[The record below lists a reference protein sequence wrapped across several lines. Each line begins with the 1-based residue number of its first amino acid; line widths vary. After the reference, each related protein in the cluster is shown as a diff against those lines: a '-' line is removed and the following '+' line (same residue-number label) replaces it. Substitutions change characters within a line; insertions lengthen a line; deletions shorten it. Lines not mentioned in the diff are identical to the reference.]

1 MKKTVLSLAGL
12 LAATTFAP
20 EASAI
25 PAFARQVGM
34 ACSACHAQHFPVLNG
49 FGRAF
54 KASGYTMMG
63 AQPLIE
69 GEHLSI
75 PNTLN
80 ASILFKGRYVK
91 SDMPGQ
97 GAGAGTAITTNR
109 GDGQWQ
115 FGDEFSLFF
124 GGRVAENVGF
134 VIEGNFV
141 GGATTAAAAG
151 GTNTVT
157 SVAPVA
163 GVCPAGTTPVP
174 TVTPTACL
182 SSTAPATPA
191 AGVGGTFLASFKMPF
206 TFNAGPA
213 KLSVI
218 PFTTDAHGPMYAYD
232 LSSGG
237 VVRAI
242 RWAEGRAETSAV
254 QYMSTTGGSAGAAT
268 GVTLVVQKDDL
279 GYINLTKFSPSL
291 LPGGN
296 AQAITS
302 TEFRSS
308 YIRIAA
314 TPTVGDWAMLFG
326 VGSISG
332 SAYSNVTMA
341 EEETRKTFFDFEAH
355 GEVAGKEMSV
365 YAQHARAPA
374 ASFGKASA
382 YNANACTATTCNPD
396 RKATTI
402 GVDYTIIPHVL
413 SLGAAIRRAQT
424 GAAAGLNSDNA
435 FTLTAVY
442 DLYQNVALHINHAK
456 FSGDVHTTAAQ
467 EKSRTYLMLEASF

>member
-12 LAATTFAP
+12 LATTTFAP

-34 ACSACHAQHFPVLNG
+34 ACFACHAQHFPVLNS

-63 AQPLIE
+63 AQPQIE

-80 ASILFKGRYVK
+80 ASILFKARYVK
-91 SDMPGQ
+91 ADRIGV
-97 GAGAGTAITTNR
+97 AGAGTTASPNT

-134 VIEGNFV
+134 VIEGNMV
-141 GGATTAAAAG
+141 GGSTQTAAQAAAAAAG
-151 GTNTVT
+151 PN
-157 SVAPVA
+157 
-163 GVCPAGTTPVP
+163 
-174 TVTPTACL
+174 
-182 SSTAPATPA
+182 
-191 AGVGGTFLASFKMPF
+191 GVGGNFLASFKMPF

-218 PFTTDAHGPMYAYD
+218 PFTTDAHGPMYAFD

-242 RWAEGRAETSAV
+242 RWAEGRAETSAI
-254 QYMSTTGGSAGAAT
+254 QYMSTVGASAGAAT
-268 GVTLVVQKDDL
+268 GITFVVQKDDL

-296 AQAITS
+296 GQAINS
-302 TEFRSS
+302 TQFNNN

-326 VGSISG
+326 VGSING
-332 SAYSNVTMA
+332 SSFSSVTMA

-355 GEVAGKEMSV
+355 GEVAGKEMAV
-365 YAQHARAPA
+365 YAQHARAPQGSWDAVAGA
-374 ASFGKASA
+374 AKSNA
-382 YNANACTATTCNPD
+382 YNITGCTVAGCGDD
-396 RKATTI
+396 RKATTV
-402 GVDYTIIPHVL
+402 GVDYSFIPHVL
-413 SLGAAIRRAQT
+413 SVGLSYRKAET
-424 GAAAGLNSDNA
+424 GAAAAGAANLTDNA
-435 FTLTAVY
+435 WTVTAVY
-442 DLYQNVALHINHAK
+442 DLYQNVALHLNHAM
-456 FSGDVHTTAAQ
+456 FDGDVRQTAAQ

>member
-1 MKKTVLSLAGL
+1 MKKIVLSLAGV
-12 LAATTFAP
+12 LAAVAVAP
-20 EASAI
+20 EAAAI

-34 ACSACHAQHFPVLNG
+34 ACFACHAQHFPVLNN

-69 GEHLSI
+69 GEHMSLPS
-75 PNTLN
+75 TLN
-80 ASILFKGRYVK
+80 ASVLFKGRYVK
-91 SDMPGQ
+91 SDQPGV
-97 GAGAGTAITTNR
+97 AGAGTTASPGR

-115 FGDEFSLFF
+115 FGDEFSLFL
-124 GGRVAENVGF
+124 GGRVADNVGF
-134 VIEGNFV
+134 VIEGNMV
-141 GGATTAAAAG
+141 GGATTPAAAAPAITSCVPNAG
-151 GTNTVT
+151 GPA
-157 SVAPVA
+157 VAPVA
-163 GVCPAGTTPVP
+163 GACGAGFTGVSAGT
-174 TVTPTACL
+174 
-182 SSTAPATPA
+182 ATPA
-191 AGVGGTFLASFKMPF
+191 GGVGGAFLASFKIPF
-206 TFNAGPA
+206 TFNAGAA

-218 PFTTDAHGPMYAYD
+218 PFTTDAHGPMYGYD

-268 GVTLVVQKDDL
+268 GITLVVQKDDL

-296 AQAITS
+296 AQAIAS
-302 TEFRSS
+302 TDFKNS

-314 TPTVGDWAMLFG
+314 TPTVADWAMLFG

-332 SAYSNVTMA
+332 SSYSNVTMT

-374 ASFGKASA
+374 ASVGKASA

-402 GVDYTIIPHVL
+402 GVDYTVIPHVL

-424 GAAAGLNSDNA
+424 GAVAGLNSDNA

-442 DLYQNVALHINHAK
+442 DLYQNVALHLNHAK
-456 FSGDVHTTAAQ
+456 FSGDVRQTATQ

>member
-63 AQPLIE
+63 AQPQIE

-91 SDMPGQ
+91 ADRTGV
-97 GAGAGTAITTNR
+97 AGTGVTAAPNT

-134 VIEGNFV
+134 VIEGNMV
-141 GGATTAAAAG
+141 GGATTAATAAATPTSCVPNAG
-151 GTNTVT
+151 GAAVP
-157 SVAPVA
+157 PVA
-163 GVCPAGTTPVP
+163 GVCPAGTTGV
-174 TVTPTACL
+174 A
-182 SSTAPATPA
+182 APAGTA
-191 AGVGGTFLASFKMPF
+191 AGGVGGAFLASFKIPF
-206 TFNAGPA
+206 TFNTGPA

-242 RWAEGRAETSAV
+242 RWAEGRAETSAI

-268 GVTLVVQKDDL
+268 GITFVAQKDDL

-296 AQAITS
+296 AQAISS
-302 TEFRSS
+302 TEFRSN

-341 EEETRKTFFDFEAH
+341 EEETKKTFFDFEAH

-365 YAQHARAPA
+365 YAQHARAPS

-424 GAAAGLNSDNA
+424 GAASGANSDNA

-456 FSGDVHTTAAQ
+456 FSGDVRQTAAQ

>member
-20 EASAI
+20 EAAAI
-25 PAFARQVGM
+25 PSFARQVGM

-63 AQPLIE
+63 AQPQIE

-75 PNTLN
+75 PSTLN

-91 SDMPGQ
+91 ADRTGV
-97 GAGAGTAITTNR
+97 AGTGVTAAPNT

-115 FGDEFSLFF
+115 FGDEFSIFF
-124 GGRVAENVGF
+124 GGRVAENIGF
-134 VIEGNFV
+134 VIEGNMV
-141 GGATTAAAAG
+141 GGSTTTATNYTGAACTAGQLAAG
-151 GTNTVT
+151 AVAVSATNCALSDGT
-157 SVAPVA
+157 
-163 GVCPAGTTPVP
+163 
-174 TVTPTACL
+174 
-182 SSTAPATPA
+182 
-191 AGVGGTFLASFKMPF
+191 AGVGGNLLASFKMPF

-218 PFTTDAHGPMYAYD
+218 PFTTDAHGPMYAFD

-302 TEFRSS
+302 TEFRSN
-308 YIRIAA
+308 YIRVAA

-332 SAYSNVTMA
+332 SAYSNVTLA

-365 YAQHARAPA
+365 YAQHARAPS

-424 GAAAGLNSDNA
+424 GAAAGANSDNA

-456 FSGDVHTTAAQ
+456 FSGDVRTTAAQ